1 MTKAG
6 PWVRTARQEVRRAVA
21 WHRGL
26 LAGGLAAASVAFTIA
41 ALSPTPP
48 RTELVLTAAHDLA
61 AGAALTGPDL
71 RALAVPPPAVPAG
84 ALRPGAAVEG
94 RLLAG
99 PVRRGEP
106 LTDVRLVGPSLL
118 SALGTGVSPRV
129 AVPVR
134 IADAG
139 SVGLVRP
146 GDVIDVLAAT
156 GTRVAATPLSA
167 GTDAT
172 ANAGASVVAR
182 DVPVLTIPGANSEA
196 GHDAGSEGA
205 LVVVATTPE
214 VATRLAGA
222 GADARL
228 SLTMSAR

>member
-1 MTKAG
+1 MIKLG
-6 PWVRTARQEVRRAVA
+6 PRVRIARRELHRAVA

-26 LAGGLAAASVAFTIA
+26 VAGGLAAASVAFTIA
-41 ALSPTPP
+41 ALSPAPP
-48 RTELVLTAAHDLA
+48 RTEQVWTAAHDLA
-61 AGAALTGPDL
+61 AGAALTAVDL
-71 RALAVPPPAVPAG
+71 RSLAVPPSAVPAG
-84 ALRPGAAVEG
+84 ALRPGAALEG

-118 SALGTGVSPRV
+118 SALGTGGSPRV

-139 SVGLVRP
+139 SVSLVRP
-146 GDVIDVLAAT
+146 GDVIDVLAA
-156 GTRVAATPLSA
+156 A
-167 GTDAT
+167 GARGSGGVTSSP
-172 ANAGASVVAR
+172 GVSASVVAR
-182 DVPVLTIPGANSEA
+182 DVPVLTVAGGNAEA
-196 GHDAGSEGA
+196 GHDAGSDGA
-205 LVVVATTPE
+205 LIVVATTPE